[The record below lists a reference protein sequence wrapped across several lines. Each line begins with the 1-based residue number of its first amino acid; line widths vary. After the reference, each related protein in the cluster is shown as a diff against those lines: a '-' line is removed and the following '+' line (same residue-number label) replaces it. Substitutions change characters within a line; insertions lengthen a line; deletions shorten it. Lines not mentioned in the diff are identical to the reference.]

1 MQTGVTPQRASPAD
15 RPKEGEGRT
24 AAFRKKWRNSGVLL
38 LMVSPCLLYYLLF
51 KYLPIFGIVISFKNY
66 NLYRGIWESHWVGW
80 RYYQLFLQNPDFWPI
95 LRNTILLGA
104 YKLLF
109 GFPIPIAVAL
119 LMNELKHAT
128 FKRFVQ
134 TASYLPHFISNV
146 VVASMVVLFLSPSSG
161 LVNRFLVWTGSPA
174 INFLV
179 DPGWFRTIYV
189 ASDIWQHFGWE
200 TIIFLAALTAIDP
213 VLYEAA
219 DIDGANRA
227 RKLFH
232 VTLPGIM
239 PAVMVVL
246 ILNIGKVLE
255 IGFEKV
261 YLLSNPATYETADI
275 ISTYVYRVGLVNT
288 NFSYAAAIDL
298 MTGVVS
304 LIFLLSANYLSRK
317 FSENSLW

>member
-1 MQTGVTPQRASPAD
+1 
-15 RPKEGEGRT
+15 
-24 AAFRKKWRNSGVLL
+24 
-38 LMVSPCLLYYLLF
+38 MVSPCLLYYVLF
-51 KYLPIFGIVISFKNY
+51 KYLPIFGIVISFKDY
-66 NLYRGIWESHWVGW
+66 NLYRGIWASHWVGF
-80 RYYQLFLQNPDFWPI
+80 RYYHMFLQNPDFWPI

-109 GFPIPIAVAL
+109 GFPVPVAIAL
-119 LMNELKHAT
+119 FMNELKHAA

-161 LVNRFLVWTGSPA
+161 LVNRILASLGIPA
-174 INFLV
+174 VNFLV

-227 RKLFH
+227 RKLVH

-239 PAVMVVL
+239 PAVMIVL
-246 ILNIGKVLE
+246 ILNVGKVLE

-261 YLLSNPATYETADI
+261 YLLSNPATYGTSDI
-275 ISTYVYRVGLVNT
+275 ISTYVYRVGLT
-288 NFSYAAAIDL
+288 SSNFSYATAIDL

-304 LIFLLSANYLSRK
+304 LVFLLSANYLSRK